1 MNAPSPA
8 RAPLVHAAPPVLR
21 ADAGEIAVVSLNRP
35 EARNSL
41 SEAMLTALGE
51 TFTIIHAGVE
61 VGGKEHGHH
70 TGRGPLH

>member
-8 RAPLVHAAPPVLR
+8 RAPIAPAAPVVLR
-21 ADAGEIAVVSLNRP
+21 ADAGEIAILSLNRP

-51 TFTIIHAGVE
+51 TFTALAGERKIRDRKSV
-61 VGGKEHGHH
+61 V
-70 TGRGPLH
+70 